1 MLFAKLFVLL
11 TVVVL
16 GLLSLQ
22 AEPVTATLG
31 WILASIWLLAIVLQ
45 TVRGK

>member
-31 WILASIWLLAIVLQ
+31 WTLASIWLLAIVLQ

>member
-31 WILASIWLLAIVLQ
+31 WLLASIWLLAIVLQ